1 MLAAVGGSLALV
13 GVVLAFTVGGDGA
26 GGWLLPFAFIA
37 AGAGT
42 VVAGVVATVRRR
54 LAPVKAV
61 AEVHRQENFG
71 PLQRVRAVPRMFVDT
86 LRGTNPVLRRYQAVL
101 WVIALIYLV
110 WPLDF
115 IPDLLPLLGVS
126 DDIGVG
132 AWLVT
137 SLYAES
143 GNYLASGGERVN
155 SQNPV
160 AGGRSV
166 RSFFRLRRKRA

>member
-1 MLAAVGGSLALV
+1 MRRESGLLLHRRDGVPRNIGQQVGDVQAL
-13 GVVLAFTVGGDGA
+13 GFGGGDGA
-26 GGWLLPFAFIA
+26 D
-37 AGAGT
+37 
-42 VVAGVVATVRRR
+42 RRR
-54 LAPVKAV
+54 EPGVLDDLSG
-61 AEVHRQENFG
+61 QIG
-71 PLQRVRAVPRMFVDT
+71 RVVPGLGDQVGDPAQFLFVDT

-143 GNYLASGGERVN
+143 GNYLASGG
-155 SQNPV
+155 
-160 AGGRSV
+160 
-166 RSFFRLRRKRA
+166 RARE

>member
-1 MLAAVGGSLALV
+1 ML
-13 GVVLAFTVGGDGA
+13 
-26 GGWLLPFAFIA
+26 
-37 AGAGT
+37 
-42 VVAGVVATVRRR
+42 
-54 LAPVKAV
+54 
-61 AEVHRQENFG
+61 
-71 PLQRVRAVPRMFVDT
+71 
-86 LRGTNPVLRRYQAVL
+86 
-101 WVIALIYLV
+101 IALIYAV

-155 SQNPV
+155 SQSPWPGAV
-160 AGGRSV
+160 RCARSSGSVEGRDPLT
-166 RSFFRLRRKRA
+166 RCRR